1 MERKRERDGERN
13 EADKLNQVKKK
24 QISNNEAPYNE

>member
-1 MERKRERDGERN
+1 MNGEREKDGERN